1 MVMSAVDKKYLGVAS
16 ATLSNMRSVGQI
28 FGMGIVLIIISSIL
42 GNAQIVPSNYPE
54 LITSLRFSLIAIAVL
69 SAVGIFTAIFK
80 D

>member
-1 MVMSAVDKKYLGVAS
+1 ML
-16 ATLSNMRSVGQI
+16 QI
-28 FGMGIVLIIISSIL
+28 I
-42 GNAQIVPSNYPE
+42 PSNYPE